1 MPIGDWLLFLTLVIN
16 SISLSTTNIYDVPC
30 ITDPKIRMD
39 FDLQNVLH
47 STGRDAD
54 LEHSD
59 VMSVAGLMKL
69 FLVGNYGFY
78 SDLSNKDMCLF
89 KQL

>member
-1 MPIGDWLLFLTLVIN
+1 MIGCYFRLWLSNL
-16 SISLSTTNIYDVPC
+16 ISFSATNIYDVPC
-30 ITDPKIRMD
+30 ITDPKIRLD

-47 STGRDAD
+47 LTGSDAD

-78 SDLSNKDMCLF
+78 LIIKTCVCLSH
-89 KQL
+89 